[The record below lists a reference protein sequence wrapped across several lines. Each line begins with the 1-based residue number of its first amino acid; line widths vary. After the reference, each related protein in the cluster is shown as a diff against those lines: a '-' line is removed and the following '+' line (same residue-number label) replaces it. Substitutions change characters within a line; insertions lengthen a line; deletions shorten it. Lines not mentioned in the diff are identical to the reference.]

1 MPKMETASLTQ
12 KISLSDII
20 DTGNIRELKKYG
32 PDNQGV
38 FPEEIIELAQSI
50 RNNGQIQPVV
60 VKIAGENDG
69 RKQYELI
76 AGFRRRAAFQYLC
89 SKGDDF
95 NMINAS
101 IVTGDKLIIQLV
113 ENIQRADLSARER
126 EAGIFQLL
134 ESGLKQNEIAAQL
147 SKSKSYVSI
156 HVSAYKMRIAAEGAG
171 IDTADIETSTFGELL
186 AIPENDLIPAVKEL
200 ASMGGTR
207 AAARTL
213 AQNFKNPGKPE
224 PPPLAPPPAPLPEE
238 KDDPPTASSPPPD
251 TGDIDP
257 LVGMDEPEP
266 ETAPPPPEEKTP
278 EKPEVKKP
286 EPERFEADH
295 RIIDVNVILEVIL
308 KYIDAA
314 SGEKEEAAKD
324 ILALIHERLDNA

>member
-60 VKIAGENDG
+60 VKIAGEKDG

-113 ENIQRADLSARER
+113 ENIQRSDLSARER

-156 HVSAYKMRIAAEGAG
+156 HVSAHKMRLAAEGAG
-171 IDTADIETSTFGELL
+171 IDTAEIETSTFGELL
-186 AIPENDLIPAVKEL
+186 GVPEKDFMLVIKQLV
-200 ASMGGTR
+200 SMGGTR
-207 AAARTL
+207 AAARII
-213 AQNFKNPGKPE
+213 AQDFKNPGKPE
-224 PPPLAPPPAPLPEE
+224 PPPIPSPEKGNGPPPATSA
-238 KDDPPTASSPPPD
+238 PPTD

-257 LVGMDEPEP
+257 LVGTDEPTPEP
-266 ETAPPPPEEKTP
+266 KTEPPPPDIT
-278 EKPEVKKP
+278 KPETKKP

-308 KYIDAA
+308 KYIDTAN
-314 SGEKEEAAKD
+314 GEKEEVAKD